1 VVRAADRALI
11 VGTHEAASAAVRA
24 SGGKDS
30 ILTDEAYSKLLTR
43 LTKTSSKAVLVDA
56 GRVMQIVRGFSGG
69 ESKPE
74 MDLVTAALKDLRVSI
89 VTDEAPNCLSVS
101 VEASGLPN
109 VPTLISK
116 IGSGSA
122 PRSHAKK

>member
-1 VVRAADRALI
+1 V
-11 VGTHEAASAAVRA
+11 S
-24 SGGKDS
+24 
-30 ILTDEAYSKLLTR
+30 
-43 LTKTSSKAVLVDA
+43 KTSSKAVLVDA
-56 GRVMQIVRGFSGG
+56 GRVMQIVRSFSGG

>member
-1 VVRAADRALI
+1 
-11 VGTHEAASAAVRA
+11 
-24 SGGKDS
+24 
-30 ILTDEAYSKLLTR
+30 
-43 LTKTSSKAVLVDA
+43 
-56 GRVMQIVRGFSGG
+56 
-69 ESKPE
+69 

-89 VTDEAPNCLSVS
+89 VTDEAPNCLTVS